1 MTMQE
6 ELPLK
11 KYDKVVTADD
21 ISLGEL
27 MRIHHR
33 QEDINPELRLYASY
47 LEVWSIDFGGHIFIP
62 TDFIDE
68 YDETTNT
75 VYLTETKHT
84 VQQETWDRAP
94 SFIAGRKSQ
103 RQELPV
109 PEGARL

>member
-1 MTMQE
+1 MQE
-6 ELPLK
+6 NMPFR

-21 ISLGEL
+21 VTIGEL
-27 MRIHHR
+27 VRIHHR

-47 LEVWSIDFGGHIFIP
+47 LEVWSIDFGGHVYVPI
-62 TDFIDE
+62 DYIDE
-68 YDETTNT
+68 YDEAAGS

-94 SFIAGRKSQ
+94 AFIAGRKSQ

-109 PEGARL
+109 PEGAKL

>member
-1 MTMQE
+1 MQE
-6 ELPLK
+6 ELPFK

-21 ISLGEL
+21 VPLGEL
-27 MRIHHR
+27 VRLHLR
-33 QEDINPELRLYASY
+33 QEDINPELKLYASY
-47 LEVWSIDFGGHIFIP
+47 LQVWSIDFGGHVYVP

-68 YDETTNT
+68 YDEAAGI
-75 VYLTETKHT
+75 VYLTETKRT

-94 SFIAGRKSQ
+94 AFIAGRKSQ

>member
-1 MTMQE
+1 MQE
-6 ELPLK
+6 DMPFK

-21 ISLGEL
+21 VTLGEL

-33 QEDINPELRLYASY
+33 QEDINPELQLYGSY
-47 LEVWSIDFGGHIFIP
+47 LEVWSIDFGGHMYIP

-68 YDETTNT
+68 YDEAAGI
-75 VYLTETKHT
+75 VYLTKTKHT
-84 VQQETWDRAP
+84 VQQETWDRTP

-109 PEGARL
+109 TEGAKL